1 MPAKRKKAKPAN
13 EPTPPAVFQSV
24 AASEHATEGETIRKV
39 IELPGMVGEGVEKP
53 VYPELDAA
61 VFDYVAARDSR
72 MLHGLEEKTQKTLI
86 LAIMDAKKLG
96 SYEVNDLV
104 VVRKPKDE
112 TSSLKVVSK
121 ADYVGEPKG
130 GDDSD
135 DD

>member
-61 VFDYVAARDSR
+61 VIEYGKARDQR
-72 MLHGLEEKTQKTLI
+72 MAFGLEEKTQKALV
-86 LAIMDAKKLG
+86 LAIMDARQLG
-96 SYEVNDLV
+96 SYEVDDMV
-104 VVRKPKDE
+104 VVKKPKDA
-112 TSSLKVVSK
+112 TASIKVVSK
-121 ADYVGEPKG
+121 SDYVGEPKG